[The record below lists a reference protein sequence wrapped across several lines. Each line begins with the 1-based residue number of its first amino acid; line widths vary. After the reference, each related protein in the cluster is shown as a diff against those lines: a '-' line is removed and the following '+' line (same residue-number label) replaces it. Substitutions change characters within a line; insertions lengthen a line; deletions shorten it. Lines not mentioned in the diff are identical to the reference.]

1 MLHLAASNPWSIA
14 ISAPRMVEL
23 DIGTE
28 NRSIHAISEASAVQ
42 LFRQEASEREMPDD
56 ADEYPA
62 WMSVPELSHSSS
74 LLVAAQPSSPME
86 DERGVGIGL

>member
-1 MLHLAASNPWSIA
+1 
-14 ISAPRMVEL
+14 MVEL

-62 WMSVPELSHSSS
+62 WMSVPELSP
-74 LLVAAQPSSPME
+74 LVIIARSGSAVFAN
-86 DERGVGIGL
+86 GG